1 MFPSL
6 LFQMIISTGSKGAF
20 VLCQLSRHN
29 YHLRKRVPPVCC
41 WFCHFWLTTQV
52 PFFISPTGFNAT
64 HLACV
69 QKTSIRGSLLEAL
82 IILGTCSRAVIN
94 RGWGYTEYRFPLPEM
109 SGDPL
114 GKEAWQIT
122 SQPSGTCLEC
132 VYGIRDFPGWERIG
146 IENRKSQGTVV
157 LSWPLTN
164 CITLMHLL
172 QTKAS

>member
-69 QKTSIRGSLLEAL
+69 QNTSIRGSARGSDHPADLLKSRHKQRSGIHWVQVSSSWNVRGSSGQRSMTDNISA
-82 IILGTCSRAVIN
+82 IWDILRMCLWDKRFSWMRKN
-94 RGWGYTEYRFPLPEM
+94 R
-109 SGDPL
+109 
-114 GKEAWQIT
+114 
-122 SQPSGTCLEC
+122 
-132 VYGIRDFPGWERIG
+132 
-146 IENRKSQGTVV
+146 NRKQKEPRNCSSV
-157 LSWPLTN
+157 LATY
-164 CITLMHLL
+164 
-172 QTKAS
+172 